1 MEQLSDSR
9 QMIGGAHPELL
20 PFRVSYIVKRS
31 ETLFSEGQVLSNAD
45 RCGMFICERGEVEVS
60 FEEQTYVIHRGDM
73 YIYLASSLVRIR
85 KIHPDTE
92 GFLLDGNL
100 DFLTV
105 LANRVL
111 NAEQIL
117 FIRYHPCLTL
127 TEAQH
132 KGLRHALHAY
142 EERLRELYTTT
153 AIDAG
158 RRMVLKELYQSLG
171 SSFFFEVIYIYL
183 TNKPL
188 DPKPLSNRDL
198 VFQRFYSDL
207 SRHYHKEREVT
218 CLTPLFLQSCE
229 GGLWPFG
236 QSMDCAKSNCRS
248 ESLVGEA
255 GSQYQRD
262 SYSFQ
267 LSFSVFL
274 RQILQALRWLLSQ
287 GVPSAIWP
295 LTKVHESSKKYM
307 LRLFIQIFEV
317 VRPNQLVGEGIDPA
331 QPFNQCVAHTL
342 HLGAD
347 RCVGFVGIQKALP
360 QSLPKVMFQTQEGE

>member
-218 CLTPLFLQSCE
+218 FYAALQHVS
-229 GGLWPFG
+229 PRYF
-236 QSMDCAKSNCRS
+236 S
-248 ESLVGEA
+248 SLVKEVSGRSASQWIVQKVSAEA
-255 GSQYQRD
+255 
-262 SYSFQ
+262 
-267 LSFSVFL
+267 
-274 RQILQALRWLLSQ
+274 
-287 GVPSAIWP
+287 
-295 LTKVHESSKKYM
+295 
-307 LRLFIQIFEV
+307 
-317 VRPNQLVGEGIDPA
+317 
-331 QPFNQCVAHTL
+331 
-342 HLGAD
+342 
-347 RCVGFVGIQKALP
+347 KALLERP
-360 QSLPKVMFQTQEGE
+360 DLSIKEIATRFNFPSQSFFGKYFKHYVGCSPKEFRRQSGH

>member
-1 MEQLSDSR
+1 MVDCSKCPICSISYELFGQNVFILLANSWKMEQLSNSS
-9 QMIGGAHPELL
+9 QKIGGAHPELF
-20 PFRVSYIVKRS
+20 PFRVSYIVKRN

-60 FEEQTYVIHRGDM
+60 FEEQSYVIHRGDM

-132 KGLRHALHAY
+132 KSLRHSIHAY
-142 EERLRELYTTT
+142 EERLRDLYTTSS
-153 AIDAG
+153 IDAG
-158 RRMVLKELYQSLG
+158 RRTVLRELYQSLG

-198 VFQRFYSDL
+198 VFQRFYNDL
-207 SRHYHKEREVT
+207 SRHYCEEREVT
-218 CLTPLFLQSCE
+218 FYAALQHVS
-229 GGLWPFG
+229 PRYF
-236 QSMDCAKSNCRS
+236 S
-248 ESLVGEA
+248 SLVKEVSGRSASQWIAQKVIAEA
-255 GSQYQRD
+255 
-262 SYSFQ
+262 
-267 LSFSVFL
+267 
-274 RQILQALRWLLSQ
+274 
-287 GVPSAIWP
+287 
-295 LTKVHESSKKYM
+295 
-307 LRLFIQIFEV
+307 
-317 VRPNQLVGEGIDPA
+317 
-331 QPFNQCVAHTL
+331 
-342 HLGAD
+342 
-347 RCVGFVGIQKALP
+347 KALLEMP
-360 QSLPKVMFQTQEGE
+360 DLSIKEIATRFNFPSQSFFGKYFKHYVGCSPKAYRRQSGY